1 MLTLSQSNH
10 SHKFI
15 PITMSFATG
24 VFQNTVQLCVCVSSA
39 VRVCVG
45 LGGGHVYLPITGLV
59 CSSSKG
65 LLMAGSLGISCCAT
79 ADRLH
84 RALGNILSTAPTH
97 PQPAVH
103 PGSAACRVGVES

>member
-45 LGGGHVYLPITGLV
+45 LGGGMFT
-59 CSSSKG
+59 
-65 LLMAGSLGISCCAT
+65 SL
-79 ADRLH
+79 
-84 RALGNILSTAPTH
+84 
-97 PQPAVH
+97 
-103 PGSAACRVGVES
+103 